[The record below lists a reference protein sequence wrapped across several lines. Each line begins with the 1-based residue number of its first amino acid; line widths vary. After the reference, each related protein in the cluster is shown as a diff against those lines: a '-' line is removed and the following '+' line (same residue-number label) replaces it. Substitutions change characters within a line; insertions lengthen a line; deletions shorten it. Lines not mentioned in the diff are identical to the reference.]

1 MEKNAQRNVGNDGND
16 MTHSNIYFDNA
27 ATTKVHPE
35 VIKTITDTMTNIWGN
50 PSSLHYIGQQA
61 KHILDNA
68 RKLIAKHINC
78 NPNDIIFTSGACESN
93 SLSICG
99 FLNKHP
105 NSVLITTPIE
115 HKSIQALCENNDYDI
130 KYVKVDNNGRV
141 DSEHLEQLCSE
152 TYLHGYSHILVSI
165 QSANSEIG
173 TIQDIKSISS
183 ITHKYNGVFHTDATQ
198 LFPYQKINVK
208 ELGIDMLSM
217 SGQKINAPKGIG
229 FLYVKNGIDLKPLI
243 YGSQMEFRRGGTENI
258 PYIAG
263 LAKAIELLQ
272 YENTYVQS
280 MRDYLLNKFEGSGS
294 DYIVNGDLE
303 NRLPNNINISFKGIE
318 AESLLLL
325 LDMNGI
331 CVSSGSACDS
341 KSIQASSV
349 LKAIGIPDDY
359 IHGTI
364 RITLSNENT
373 FDELNYVF
381 EKILQSVNI
390 LRSLNNQ

>member
-1 MEKNAQRNVGNDGND
+1 M
-16 MTHSNIYFDNA
+16 IYLDNA
-27 ATTKVHPE
+27 ASTCVKDE
-35 VIKTITDTMTNIWGN
+35 VIEVILKTMKTVFAN
-50 PSSLHYIGQQA
+50 PSSLHQPGQHA
-61 KHILDNA
+61 KQILDNS
-68 RKLIAKHINC
+68 RKSISKHINC
-78 NPNDIIFTSGACESN
+78 KPNEIIFTSGACEAN
-93 SLSICG
+93 SLALQG
-99 FLNKHP
+99 WLNKHK
-105 NSVLITTPIE
+105 NSVLITSPIE
-115 HKSIQALCENNDYDI
+115 HKSIQALCEDNNYDI
-130 KYVKVDNNGRV
+130 QYVKVDNNGRV
-141 DSEHLEQLCSE
+141 NLEHLEQLCSE
-152 TYLHGYSHILVSI
+152 TYLHGYNHVLVSI

-173 TIQDIKSISS
+173 TIQNIKSISK
-183 ITHKYNGVFHTDATQ
+183 ITNKYKAVFHTDATQ
-198 LFPYQKINVK
+198 LFPYQKIDVR
-208 ELGIDMLSM
+208 ELGVDMLSM